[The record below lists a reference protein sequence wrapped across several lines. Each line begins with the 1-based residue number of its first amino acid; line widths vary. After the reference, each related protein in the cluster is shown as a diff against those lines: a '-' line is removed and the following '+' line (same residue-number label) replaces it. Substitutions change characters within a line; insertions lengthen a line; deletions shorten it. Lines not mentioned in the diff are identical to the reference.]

1 LEPSAIVGSS
11 EVDLVKSENLK
22 LRNYISLVYAE
33 IELSQRLNE
42 IRQNFTSLPDSE
54 RITKPILDRISQIM
68 REKSVLENELKLI

>member
-1 LEPSAIVGSS
+1 VGSS

-42 IRQNFTSLPDSE
+42 IRENFASLLDSE

-68 REKSVLENELKLI
+68 REKSALENELKLI

>member
-1 LEPSAIVGSS
+1 MGSS

-68 REKSVLENELKLI
+68 REKSALENELKLI